1 MTLDPRNP
9 FHLLAGVTA
18 AFPDAVAALPVSVPH
33 DPDASLV
40 LKAKTRT
47 RRLPPDLAAK
57 IARDAASDAGNGHD
71 LQAPTHIEVGRLLLT
86 VPADIAKNLAGPL
99 DSRHVVYL
107 MVVRRDVYDGIME
120 QATSRIV
127 RATSMPAGPL
137 IVKP

>member
-1 MTLDPRNP
+1 MTLDPTNP
-9 FHLLAGVTA
+9 HHLLAGVTA

-33 DPDASLV
+33 DPDSSLV

-57 IARDAASDAGNGHD
+57 IAQDAASAAGNGHD
-71 LQAPTHIEVGRLLLT
+71 IQTPTHIEVGRLLLT
-86 VPADIAKNLAGPL
+86 VPADIAKNLAGPV